1 MKNIETLMKKATELK
16 AEGLVE
22 GQISEEL
29 NVSSETVTWLLTHA
43 EKTSTSPGPKD
54 ISVDWSMI
62 GKSAFRLS
70 HVSEALSDIIYE
82 TLDDNDCG
90 VDVVVGIAL
99 SGLPLAS
106 MVANSLAAELA
117 VYTPSKQML
126 TKESGKARGNLSA
139 NFSDVMDKECIII
152 DDVITSGRTLEETVE
167 YLDEH
172 GAKINAIAV
181 LIDKKG
187 TDEIAGVPVVS
198 LLEGLKGKLDQADY
212 GMAGMK
218 TALRLFIIFSWIS
231 RVFYPHAFGKPFS
244 IPVSSSAH
252 KLINY
257 VLRG

>member
-29 NVSSETVTWLLTHA
+29 NVSGETVTWLLTHA
-43 EKTSTSPGPKD
+43 EKTSTAPGPKD

-62 GKSAFRLS
+62 GRSAFRLS
-70 HVSEALSDIIYE
+70 HISQALSDILYE
-82 TLDDNDCG
+82 ILDTTECG

-106 MVANSLAAELA
+106 MMANDLAAELA

-126 TKESGKARGNLSA
+126 TQEGKKARGNLSS
-139 NFSDVMDKECIII
+139 NFSDVKDKECIIV
-152 DDVITSGRTLEETVE
+152 DDVVTTGRTLEETVE

-198 LLEGLKGKLDQADY
+198 LLKV
-212 GMAGMK
+212 
-218 TALRLFIIFSWIS
+218 I
-231 RVFYPHAFGKPFS
+231 RV
-244 IPVSSSAH
+244 
-252 KLINY
+252 N
-257 VLRG
+257 

>member
-43 EKTSTSPGPKD
+43 EKASTSPGPKD

-70 HVSEALSDIIYE
+70 HISQALSDLLYE
-82 TLDDNDCG
+82 TLDFTECG

-106 MVANSLAAELA
+106 MVASDLAAELA

-126 TKESGKARGNLSA
+126 TQGNKKARGNLSA
-139 NFSDVMDKECIII
+139 NFSEVKDKECIII
-152 DDVITSGRTLEETVE
+152 DDVVTSGRTLEETVE

-181 LIDKKG
+181 LIDKKERMRSQG
-187 TDEIAGVPVVS
+187 CP
-198 LLEGLKGKLDQADY
+198 
-212 GMAGMK
+212 
-218 TALRLFIIFSWIS
+218 WS
-231 RVFYPHAFGKPFS
+231 RC
-244 IPVSSSAH
+244 
-252 KLINY
+252 
-257 VLRG
+257 

>member
-1 MKNIETLMKKATELK
+1 LRNSCPKEKEVHKMKNIETLMKKATELK

-82 TLDDNDCG
+82 SLDDNDCG

-106 MVANSLAAELA
+106 MVANSVAAELA

-139 NFSDVMDKECIII
+139 NFAGVMDKECIII
-152 DDVITSGRTLEETVE
+152 DDVITSGQTLEEAVE

-181 LIDKKG
+181 LIDKRD

-198 LLEGLKGKLDQADY
+198 LLK
-212 GMAGMK
+212 
-218 TALRLFIIFSWIS
+218 
-231 RVFYPHAFGKPFS
+231 
-244 IPVSSSAH
+244 
-252 KLINY
+252 
-257 VLRG
+257 VLRVN

>member
-1 MKNIETLMKKATELK
+1 MMNIENLMKKATELK

-29 NVSSETVTWLLTHA
+29 NISSDTVTWLLTHA

-62 GKSAFRLS
+62 GKSAVRLNQI
-70 HVSEALSDIIYE
+70 SEALTDIIYK
-82 TLDDNDCG
+82 TLEDNDCG

-106 MVANSLAAELA
+106 MVANILEVDLA

-126 TKESGKARGNLSA
+126 TKENGKTRGNLSS

-152 DDVITSGRTLEETVE
+152 DDVVSSGRTFEETVE

-187 TDEIAGVPVVS
+187 TDEIAGVPLVS
-198 LLEGLKGKLDQADY
+198 LLKV
-212 GMAGMK
+212 
-218 TALRLFIIFSWIS
+218 I
-231 RVFYPHAFGKPFS
+231 RV
-244 IPVSSSAH
+244 
-252 KLINY
+252 N
-257 VLRG
+257 

>member
-1 MKNIETLMKKATELK
+1 MKNIETLIKKATELK
-16 AEGLVE
+16 SEGLVE

-43 EKTSTSPGPKD
+43 ETTVTGQGPKD

-62 GKSAFRLS
+62 GKSAYRLS
-70 HVSEALSDIIYE
+70 HVSQALSDIVDESLISS
-82 TLDDNDCG
+82 DCG

-106 MVANSLAAELA
+106 MVANDLSAELA

-126 TKESGKARGNLSA
+126 SQEGKKLRGNLSA
-139 NFSDVMDKECIII
+139 NFSDVNDKECIII
-152 DDVITSGRTLEETVE
+152 DDVVTSGRTLEETVE

-198 LLEGLKGKLDQADY
+198 LLKV
-212 GMAGMK
+212 
-218 TALRLFIIFSWIS
+218 I
-231 RVFYPHAFGKPFS
+231 RV
-244 IPVSSSAH
+244 
-252 KLINY
+252 N
-257 VLRG
+257 

>member
-1 MKNIETLMKKATELK
+1 MKNIENLMKKATELK

-29 NVSSETVTWLLTHA
+29 NISRDTVTWLLTHA

-62 GKSAFRLS
+62 GKSAVRLS
-70 HVSEALSDIIYE
+70 HISEALTDVIYQ

-106 MVANSLAAELA
+106 MVANILEADLA

-126 TKESGKARGNLSA
+126 TKESGKTRGNLSA
-139 NFSDVMDKECIII
+139 NFSDVKDKECIII
-152 DDVITSGRTLEETVE
+152 DDVVSSGRTFQEAVE

-172 GAKINAIAV
+172 GAKINVIAV
-181 LIDKKG
+181 LLDKKG
-187 TDEIAGVPVVS
+187 TDEIAGVPLVS
-198 LLEGLKGKLDQADY
+198 LLKV
-212 GMAGMK
+212 
-218 TALRLFIIFSWIS
+218 I
-231 RVFYPHAFGKPFS
+231 RV
-244 IPVSSSAH
+244 
-252 KLINY
+252 N
-257 VLRG
+257 

>member
-1 MKNIETLMKKATELK
+1 MNNIETLIKKATELK
-16 AEGLVE
+16 SEGLVE

-43 EKTSTSPGPKD
+43 DTTGSAQGPKD

-62 GKSAFRLS
+62 GKSAYRLS
-70 HVSEALSDIIYE
+70 HVSQALSDIIDE
-82 TLDDNDCG
+82 SLISSDSG

-106 MVANSLAAELA
+106 MVANDLSAELA

-126 TKESGKARGNLSA
+126 TQEGKNLRGNLSA
-139 NFSDVMDKECIII
+139 NFSDVKDKDCVII
-152 DDVITSGRTLEETVE
+152 DDVVTSGRTLEETVE

-198 LLEGLKGKLDQADY
+198 LLKV
-212 GMAGMK
+212 
-218 TALRLFIIFSWIS
+218 I
-231 RVFYPHAFGKPFS
+231 RV
-244 IPVSSSAH
+244 
-252 KLINY
+252 N
-257 VLRG
+257 

>member
-1 MKNIETLMKKATELK
+1 MKNIETLMKKASELK

-29 NVSSETVTWLLTHA
+29 NISSETVTWLLTHA
-43 EKTSTSPGPKD
+43 EKAGTSPGPKD

-70 HVSEALSDIIYE
+70 HVSEALSDIIYD
-82 TLDDNDCG
+82 TLDEKDCG

-106 MVANSLAAELA
+106 MVANSLAADLA

-126 TKESGKARGNLSA
+126 TQESGKTKSNLSA
-139 NFSDVMDKECIII
+139 NFSAVMDKECIIV
-152 DDVITSGRTLEETVE
+152 DDVVTSGKTLEEAVE

-172 GAKINAIAV
+172 GAQINAIAV

-198 LLEGLKGKLDQADY
+198 LLK
-212 GMAGMK
+212 
-218 TALRLFIIFSWIS
+218 
-231 RVFYPHAFGKPFS
+231 
-244 IPVSSSAH
+244 
-252 KLINY
+252 
-257 VLRG
+257 VLRVN

>member
-1 MKNIETLMKKATELK
+1 MNNIETLMKKATELK
-16 AEGLVE
+16 SEGLVE

-43 EKTSTSPGPKD
+43 ETTGSAQGPKD

-62 GKSAFRLS
+62 GKSAYRLS
-70 HVSEALSDIIYE
+70 HVSQALSDIIDE
-82 TLDDNDCG
+82 SLISSDSG

-106 MVANSLAAELA
+106 MVANDLSAELA

-126 TKESGKARGNLSA
+126 SQEGKKLRGNLSA
-139 NFSDVMDKECIII
+139 NFSDVKDKECVII
-152 DDVITSGRTLEETVE
+152 DDVVTSGRTLEETVE

-187 TDEIAGVPVVS
+187 TDDIAGVPVVS
-198 LLEGLKGKLDQADY
+198 LLKV
-212 GMAGMK
+212 
-218 TALRLFIIFSWIS
+218 I
-231 RVFYPHAFGKPFS
+231 RV
-244 IPVSSSAH
+244 
-252 KLINY
+252 N
-257 VLRG
+257 

>member
-29 NVSSETVTWLLTHA
+29 NISSETVTWLLTHA

-82 TLDDNDCG
+82 TLDDNDGG
-90 VDVVVGIAL
+90 VDVVVVIAL

-139 NFSDVMDKECIII
+139 NFSDVKDKECIII
-152 DDVITSGRTLEETVE
+152 DDVITSGKTLEEAVE
-167 YLDEH
+167 HLDEH

-198 LLEGLKGKLDQADY
+198 LLKV
-212 GMAGMK
+212 
-218 TALRLFIIFSWIS
+218 I
-231 RVFYPHAFGKPFS
+231 RV
-244 IPVSSSAH
+244 
-252 KLINY
+252 N
-257 VLRG
+257 

>member
-1 MKNIETLMKKATELK
+1 MKNIETLMKKAAELK

-43 EKTSTSPGPKD
+43 EKTSVSPGPKD

-62 GKSAFRLS
+62 GKSAYRLGHIS
-70 HVSEALSDIIYE
+70 QALSDILYE
-82 TLDDNDCG
+82 TLDANDCG

-106 MVANSLAAELA
+106 VVASDLGAELA

-126 TKESGKARGNLSA
+126 TKEASKKARGNLSA
-139 NFSDVMDKECIII
+139 NFSDVNDKECIII
-152 DDVITSGRTLEETVE
+152 DDVVTSGGTLEETVE

-198 LLEGLKGKLDQADY
+198 LLKV
-212 GMAGMK
+212 
-218 TALRLFIIFSWIS
+218 I
-231 RVFYPHAFGKPFS
+231 RV
-244 IPVSSSAH
+244 
-252 KLINY
+252 N
-257 VLRG
+257 

>member
-43 EKTSTSPGPKD
+43 ETTSTTPGPKD

-70 HVSEALSDIIYE
+70 HISQALSDILYE
-82 TLDDNDCG
+82 TLDVTECG

-106 MVANSLAAELA
+106 MVANDLAAELA

-126 TKESGKARGNLSA
+126 TQGGKKARGNLSA
-139 NFSDVMDKECIII
+139 NFSDVKDKECIII
-152 DDVITSGRTLEETVE
+152 DDVVTSGRTLEETVE

-198 LLEGLKGKLDQADY
+198 LLKV
-212 GMAGMK
+212 
-218 TALRLFIIFSWIS
+218 I
-231 RVFYPHAFGKPFS
+231 RV
-244 IPVSSSAH
+244 
-252 KLINY
+252 N
-257 VLRG
+257 

>member
-1 MKNIETLMKKATELK
+1 MKNIETLMKKAAELK

-62 GKSAFRLS
+62 GKSAYRLG
-70 HVSEALSDIIYE
+70 HVSQALSDILYE
-82 TLDDNDCG
+82 TLDANDCG

-99 SGLPLAS
+99 SGLPLAGV
-106 MVANSLAAELA
+106 VASDLGAELA

-126 TKESGKARGNLSA
+126 TKEASKKARGNLSA
-139 NFSDVMDKECIII
+139 NFSDVNDKECIII
-152 DDVITSGRTLEETVE
+152 DDVVTSGATIEETVE

-187 TDEIAGVPVVS
+187 TDEIAGVPLVS
-198 LLEGLKGKLDQADY
+198 LLKV
-212 GMAGMK
+212 
-218 TALRLFIIFSWIS
+218 I
-231 RVFYPHAFGKPFS
+231 RV
-244 IPVSSSAH
+244 
-252 KLINY
+252 N
-257 VLRG
+257 

>member
-1 MKNIETLMKKATELK
+1 LWNSRPEKKEEDKMNNIETLMKKATELK
-16 AEGLVE
+16 SEGLVE

-29 NVSSETVTWLLTHA
+29 NVSSDTVTWLLTHA
-43 EKTSTSPGPKD
+43 ETTGTAQGPKD

-70 HVSEALSDIIYE
+70 HVSQALSDIIDE
-82 TLDDNDCG
+82 SLISSDSG

-106 MVANSLAAELA
+106 MVAKDLSSELA

-126 TKESGKARGNLSA
+126 TQESKKLRGNLSA
-139 NFSDVMDKECIII
+139 NFSDVKDKECIII
-152 DDVITSGRTLEETVE
+152 DDVVTSGHTLEETVE

-198 LLEGLKGKLDQADY
+198 L
-212 GMAGMK
+212 MK
-218 TALRLFIIFSWIS
+218 VI
-231 RVFYPHAFGKPFS
+231 RV
-244 IPVSSSAH
+244 
-252 KLINY
+252 N
-257 VLRG
+257 

>member
-1 MKNIETLMKKATELK
+1 MNNIETLIKKATELK
-16 AEGLVE
+16 SEGLVE

-43 EKTSTSPGPKD
+43 ETTGTGQGPKD

-62 GKSAFRLS
+62 GKSAYRLS
-70 HVSEALSDIIYE
+70 HVSQALSDIIDE
-82 TLDDNDCG
+82 SLISTDSG

-106 MVANSLAAELA
+106 MVANDLSAELA

-126 TKESGKARGNLSA
+126 SQEGKKLRGNLSA
-139 NFSDVMDKECIII
+139 NFSDVNDKECIII
-152 DDVITSGRTLEETVE
+152 DDVVTSGRTLEETVE

-198 LLEGLKGKLDQADY
+198 LLKV
-212 GMAGMK
+212 
-218 TALRLFIIFSWIS
+218 I
-231 RVFYPHAFGKPFS
+231 RV
-244 IPVSSSAH
+244 
-252 KLINY
+252 N
-257 VLRG
+257 

>member
-1 MKNIETLMKKATELK
+1 MMNIENLMKKATELK

-29 NVSSETVTWLLTHA
+29 NISRDTVTWLLTHA

-62 GKSAFRLS
+62 GKSAVRLS
-70 HVSEALSDIIYE
+70 HVSEALTDIIYR

-106 MVANSLAAELA
+106 MVANILEADLA

-126 TKESGKARGNLSA
+126 TKESGKTRGNLSA
-139 NFSDVMDKECIII
+139 NFSDVKDKECIII
-152 DDVITSGRTLEETVE
+152 DDVVSSGRTFQETVE

-172 GAKINAIAV
+172 GAKINVIAV
-181 LIDKKG
+181 LLDKKG
-187 TDEIAGVPVVS
+187 TDEIAGVPLVS
-198 LLEGLKGKLDQADY
+198 LLKV
-212 GMAGMK
+212 
-218 TALRLFIIFSWIS
+218 I
-231 RVFYPHAFGKPFS
+231 RV
-244 IPVSSSAH
+244 
-252 KLINY
+252 N
-257 VLRG
+257 

>member
-1 MKNIETLMKKATELK
+1 MKNIETLMKKASELK

-29 NVSSETVTWLLTHA
+29 NISSETVTWLLTHA
-43 EKTSTSPGPKD
+43 EKASTAPGPKD
-54 ISVDWSMI
+54 ISVDWSII

-70 HVSEALSDIIYE
+70 HISQALTDVIYE
-82 TLDDNDCG
+82 TLDVNDRG

-106 MVANSLAAELA
+106 MVANDLAADLA

-126 TKESGKARGNLSA
+126 ALESKKVRGNLSS
-139 NFSDVMDKECIII
+139 NFSDVKDKDCIII

-172 GAKINAIAV
+172 GANINAIAV

-198 LLEGLKGKLDQADY
+198 LLKV
-212 GMAGMK
+212 
-218 TALRLFIIFSWIS
+218 I
-231 RVFYPHAFGKPFS
+231 RV
-244 IPVSSSAH
+244 
-252 KLINY
+252 N
-257 VLRG
+257 

>member
-1 MKNIETLMKKATELK
+1 MKNIATLMKKASELK

-29 NVSSETVTWLLTHA
+29 NISSETVTWLLTHA
-43 EKTSTSPGPKD
+43 EKASTSPGPKD

-70 HVSEALSDIIYE
+70 HVSEALSDIIYD
-82 TLDDNDCG
+82 TLDEKDCG

-99 SGLPLAS
+99 SGLPLAGV
-106 MVANSLAAELA
+106 VASDLGAELA

-126 TKESGKARGNLSA
+126 TKEASKKARGNLSA
-139 NFSDVMDKECIII
+139 NFSDVNDKECIII
-152 DDVITSGRTLEETVE
+152 DDVVTSGRTIEETVE

-198 LLEGLKGKLDQADY
+198 LLKV
-212 GMAGMK
+212 
-218 TALRLFIIFSWIS
+218 I
-231 RVFYPHAFGKPFS
+231 RV
-244 IPVSSSAH
+244 
-252 KLINY
+252 N
-257 VLRG
+257 

>member
-1 MKNIETLMKKATELK
+1 MKNTESLMNKAKELK
-16 AEGLVE
+16 AKGLVE

-29 NVSSETVTWLLTHA
+29 NISSETVTWLLTHV
-43 EKTSTSPGPKD
+43 EKTSTASGPKD

-70 HVSEALSDIIYE
+70 HISEALSDILYE
-82 TLDDNDCG
+82 TLDATEVG

-106 MVANSLAAELA
+106 MVANDLAAELA

-126 TKESGKARGNLSA
+126 TKKTANMGRGNLSA
-139 NFSDVMDKECIII
+139 NFSDVKDKECIII
-152 DDVITSGRTLEETVE
+152 DDVVTTGQTLEETVE

-187 TDEIAGVPVVS
+187 TDEIAGVPMVS
-198 LLEGLKGKLDQADY
+198 LLKV
-212 GMAGMK
+212 
-218 TALRLFIIFSWIS
+218 I
-231 RVFYPHAFGKPFS
+231 RV
-244 IPVSSSAH
+244 I
-252 KLINY
+252 
-257 VLRG
+257 